1 MIACMLHVIEVIV
14 HLIVFMSFTTKSPRS
29 GSCITTAWLIGL
41 GCLLDG
47 LRVFHV
53 NTFSYW
59 FYKWFY
65 NCFCYNLG
73 LCLALDLVLCLGPI
87 TSGGVV
93 SLVQSSKYVSIH
105 ISSGCPDRVFFIITI
120 FIMCDRYDD
129 VIGIFLDYLTC
140 LGFL

>member
-1 MIACMLHVIEVIV
+1 MIACMLHDIEVIV
-14 HLIVFMSFTTKSPRS
+14 HLIAFMSFTSKSPRS
-29 GSCITTAWLIGL
+29 GSCITTAWLVGS

-73 LCLALDLVLCLGPI
+73 FCLALDLVLCLGPI

-93 SLVQSSKYVSIH
+93 PLVRSSKYVSIL
-105 ISSGCPDRVFFIITI
+105 ISSGCRVRVFDHHNILS
-120 FIMCDRYDD
+120 
-129 VIGIFLDYLTC
+129 V
-140 LGFL
+140 